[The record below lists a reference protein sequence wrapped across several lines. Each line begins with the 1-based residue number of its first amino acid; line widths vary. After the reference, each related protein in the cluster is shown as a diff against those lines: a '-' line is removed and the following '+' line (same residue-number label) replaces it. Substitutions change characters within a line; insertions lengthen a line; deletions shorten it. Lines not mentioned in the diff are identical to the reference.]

1 MFFKNDIKM
10 VRIKKKISLLNTII
24 SFFKDLFIFFY
35 YLVFNFNIYINQG
48 IWFSYSFFY
57 AEF

>member
-24 SFFKDLFIFFY
+24 SFFKNLFIFFY

-48 IWFSYSFFY
+48 I
-57 AEF
+57 